1 MEQESFIPMTFSHR
15 MEVCGCRRLYSW
27 PSLRSAG
34 TLHAL
39 NSKLHPGCLEEKSSP
54 NFSPSKWVPTL
65 HSAPRSSVGP
75 LGFYGCILVP
85 SGCYDK
91 NPVAWVPINHRHLCP
106 TALEAGCPGSRHRQI
121 QCRVR
126 PLPGSQTVSSP
137 CVLSRGRARDTLGLC
152 FKGTNSITGAPHDLL
167 TSQRPLG
174 LGFVNWKKNCT
185 T

>member
-1 MEQESFIPMTFSHR
+1 MEQESFIPVTLSHR
-15 MEVCGCRRLYSW
+15 MEVCGCRRPYSW

-54 NFSPSKWVPTL
+54 NFSREFPQLSPSKWVPTL

-137 CVLSRGRARDTLGLC
+137 CVLSREGLGTLWVSVLRALIPSQEPHT
-152 FKGTNSITGAPHDLL
+152 HDLL
-167 TSQRPLG
+167 TSFPKG
-174 LGFVNWKKNCT
+174 HWG
-185 T
+185 